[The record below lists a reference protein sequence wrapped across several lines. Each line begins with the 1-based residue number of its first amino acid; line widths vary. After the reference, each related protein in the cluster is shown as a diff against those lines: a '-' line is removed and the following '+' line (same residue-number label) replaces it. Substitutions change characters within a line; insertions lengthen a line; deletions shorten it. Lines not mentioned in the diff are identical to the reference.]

1 MRDGRGVDR
10 EMKVE
15 EGVTKG
21 KNRIGKAFTLCKK
34 RSAGKIKGEI
44 SRRSARSVG
53 KYREK
58 QGKSEFRG

>member
-1 MRDGRGVDR
+1 MRGVGGVDR
-10 EMKVE
+10 EIKVE

-21 KNRIGKAFTLCKK
+21 KTRIGKAFTLCKK
-34 RSAGKIKGEI
+34 GSAGKIKGEI